1 MFKNYLKI
9 AWRNLKKNKGYSA
22 INIGGLALGM
32 AVTLLIGLWVVDELT
47 HNSYFAN
54 KEKIAQVYQSQTF
67 NGRTG
72 TGPAI
77 PRPLEKALRDGY
89 GDNFKHLMMSSW
101 TSDLYLKYDETNL
114 SRPGNYMQ
122 REAPE
127 LLDLQIVKGEADG
140 LREVN
145 SIMLSESTADAL
157 FSKQDPIG
165 KVVKVSNQYDLM
177 VTGVYKDIPVNNTFN
192 DTEYII
198 PWEQYLASRE
208 WVNEAEDQ
216 WGNNSFQMFVELT
229 DNADMEKVSQTIRN
243 VKKDL
248 NEDTAEF
255 NPQIFLFPMKEWY
268 LRNNFEDGKQ
278 TGGRIKYVWLFGIIG
293 AFVLLLACINFMN
306 LSTAR
311 SEKRSKEVGIRKS
324 IGSQRR
330 QLINQF
336 LSESFL
342 VVLFAFFIAIIIV
355 LISLNGFNEL
365 SRKEIAFPWFSGVF
379 WGISI
384 LFILFTSLVA
394 GSYPALYLSSFRP
407 VDVLKGTFKAGKYA
421 GLPRKILVVLQFT
434 VSVAFII
441 GTVIV
446 MQQINHAKNRPVG
459 YDKEGLIQIPTFSQ
473 DFEGKY
479 DLMRSEFL
487 NSNAI
492 VEMSSSSSPTTRIWS
507 NRGGFTWEGKP
518 DGFQEDLA
526 WTEVSAEYAKSLNLK
541 IVEGRDF
548 SRDFATDSLGVLINE
563 TAKKYMGL
571 ENPIGK
577 LIKDDDE
584 EDPNPPLKI
593 IGVVQDMIT
602 QSPYEPVKQGVYV
615 YDRFN
620 NSSYYNLRLNPNRSA
635 SQNIAVVE
643 RVFKEHFPDI
653 PFQYEFI
660 DDEYGEKFASEER
673 IGTLS
678 GIFTALAILIS
689 CLGLFGL
696 TSFVAEQRTKEIGVR
711 KVLGASVFNVWN
723 MLSKDFLK
731 LVVISCFIA
740 IPISYYVMNGW
751 LQDYPYRVIME
762 WWIFVLAVV
771 GALAITIL
779 TVSFQ
784 AIKAA
789 NSNPVESLRTE

>member
-731 LVVISCFIA
+731 LVAISCFIA